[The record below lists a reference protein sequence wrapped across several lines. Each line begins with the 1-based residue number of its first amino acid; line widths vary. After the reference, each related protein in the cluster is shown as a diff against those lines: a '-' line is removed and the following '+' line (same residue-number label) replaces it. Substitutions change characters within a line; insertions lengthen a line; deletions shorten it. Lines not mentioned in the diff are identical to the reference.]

1 VYANVA
7 TPGVLAEGDVLEF
20 EPSSAASASAAV
32 ARASA
37 TTLKRGALR
46 VFDALMPRGE

>member
-1 VYANVA
+1 MYANVSTA
-7 TPGVLAEGDVLEF
+7 GVLAEGDVLEF
-20 EPSSAASASAAV
+20 EPSGATSAPVAV
-32 ARASA
+32 ARAGA